1 MHASFIPPA
10 VLALPVAPVDP
21 DALAFLAI
29 THDDLRHALDEC
41 DPALPG
47 TTPSRAELVEL
58 CLALK
63 IHGILEREL
72 VHPWAR
78 AVLAH
83 DALIDRAEA
92 DHEEVQQL
100 IESLLALEPPEA
112 LSSGRLRALH
122 RTVVR
127 QFEEAE
133 IALFTR
139 LAISDIDLDALGH
152 CLAARRREIRDE
164 LGLAEPQG

>member
-21 DALAFLAI
+21 DALAFLAV
-29 THDDLRHALDEC
+29 THDVLRRALDER

-47 TTPSRAELVEL
+47 IVPSRAEIVEL

-63 IHGILEREL
+63 IQGILEREL

-83 DALIDRAEA
+83 DARIDRAEA
-92 DHEEVQQL
+92 DHEEVEQL
-100 IESLLALEPPEA
+100 IESLLALEPADA
-112 LSSGRLRALH
+112 LASGRLRALH
-122 RTVVR
+122 RIVVR
-127 QFEEAE
+127 QYEEAE
-133 IALFTR
+133 IALFSR

-164 LGLAEPQG
+164 LGLADPRA